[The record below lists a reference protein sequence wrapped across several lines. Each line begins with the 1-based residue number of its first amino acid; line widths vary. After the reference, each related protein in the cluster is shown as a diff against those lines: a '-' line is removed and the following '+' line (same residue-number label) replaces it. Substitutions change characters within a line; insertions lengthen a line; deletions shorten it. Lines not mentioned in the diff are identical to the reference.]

1 LTEPLV
7 LAGRVGKPHGLDGS
21 FYVIDPTVS
30 LLGVGAQVWAGE
42 TETRIVGRK
51 GTDARPILRLALAT
65 TREALDALRGNE
77 LRVPRTA
84 APSLG
89 EDEFWAEDL
98 VGCTVHAGARELG
111 EVRRLVGYPSVEVLE
126 VGDLLIPMVRDA
138 ILGVDVAARRIEVDA
153 AFLGLREDVG

>member
-1 LTEPLV
+1 

-21 FYVIDPTVS
+21 FYVVDPAVS
-30 LLGVGAQVWAGE
+30 LLGVGTQVWAGE
-42 TETRIVGRK
+42 TETTIVGRK

-84 APSLG
+84 APSLD

-98 VGCTVHAGARELG
+98 VGCTVLAGARELG

-153 AFLGLREDVG
+153 AFLGLGEDAG